1 MESAMPKNSINT
13 PLDNSE
19 QLQYLKS
26 EYNRL
31 RENNL
36 NLKLQ
41 IIEAREKIQKIL
53 KIINLEL

>member
-13 PLDNSE
+13 PLDHSE
-19 QLQYLKS
+19 QL
-26 EYNRL
+26 EYFKKENARV

-41 IIEAREKIQKIL
+41 VIEEKEKLLKIL
-53 KIINLEL
+53 EIINNK

>member
-1 MESAMPKNSINT
+1 METYIPKNSINT
-13 PLDNSE
+13 SLDNSD
-19 QLQYLKS
+19 QLQYFKS

-41 IIEAREKIQKIL
+41 IIETREKLLKIL
-53 KIINLEL
+53 EIINKK

>member
-13 PLDNSE
+13 PLDNSD

-36 NLKLQ
+36 HLKLQ

-53 KIINLEL
+53 KIIKK

>member
-1 MESAMPKNSINT
+1 MPKNSINT
-13 PLDNSE
+13 PLDNSD

-36 NLKLQ
+36 HLKLQ

-53 KIINLEL
+53 KIIKK

>member
-19 QLQYLKS
+19 QLRYLQS
-26 EYNRL
+26 EYHRL

-53 KIINLEL
+53 KIIKK

>member
-1 MESAMPKNSINT
+1 MESEIPKNSMNT
-13 PLDNSE
+13 PLENVD
-19 QLQYLKS
+19 QLQYFKS

-41 IIEAREKIQKIL
+41 IIEDRKKLFKIL
-53 KIINLEL
+53 EIINKK

>member
-13 PLDNSE
+13 PLDNSD

-53 KIINLEL
+53 KIIKK

>member
-1 MESAMPKNSINT
+1 MQSEIPKNSINA
-13 PLDNSE
+13 PLENSD
-19 QLQYLKS
+19 QLQYFKS

-41 IIEAREKIQKIL
+41 IIDEREKLLKIL
-53 KIINLEL
+53 EIINKK

>member
-1 MESAMPKNSINT
+1 MENAIPKNSINT
-13 PLDNSE
+13 PLDNSD
-19 QLQYLKS
+19 QLRYLQS

-36 NLKLQ
+36 HLKLQ

-53 KIINLEL
+53 KIIKK

>member
-1 MESAMPKNSINT
+1 MNT
-13 PLDNSE
+13 PLDNSD
-19 QLQYLKS
+19 QLRYFKS

-41 IIEAREKIQKIL
+41 IIETREKLLKIL
-53 KIINLEL
+53 EIINKK

>member
-1 MESAMPKNSINT
+1 MENEIPKNSINT
-13 PLDNSE
+13 PLDNSD
-19 QLQYLKS
+19 QLQYFKS

-41 IIEAREKIQKIL
+41 IIEDRKKLFKIL
-53 KIINLEL
+53 EIINKK